1 MKSIIITGMTVL
13 LAGVVCSLEAKPA
26 GATPVEPWTTS
37 LAVGVNVSR
46 GNTRTMLLN
55 GKVMSE
61 FKKDQNEVSLGLEGN
76 YGETDVELADGTV
89 ETQANVENAHGVA
102 DYRRLLNTRTYGYLN
117 GDLRNDNIA
126 EIDYRLMVGPGI
138 GQYLIKSD
146 AMNLGVEMGPT
157 YIKEKV
163 AGIDD
168 DTVALRLGEKFDV
181 KLSATSRLWESLEVL
196 PSFEDFSDTLI
207 NAEVGA
213 EAAINARLSLRLV
226 FQDKYDSTP
235 GEGLKQNDL
244 VLIGGLTF
252 KL

>member
-1 MKSIIITGMTVL
+1 MKSIMMAGMAVL
-13 LAGVVCSLEAKPA
+13 MAGVVTAQEAKPA
-26 GATPVEPWTTS
+26 TTAPVAPWSTS
-37 LAVGVNVSR
+37 VAVGVNVAR
-46 GNTRTMLLN
+46 GNTETMLLN

-61 FKKDQNEVSLGLEGN
+61 FKKDRNEISLGLEGN
-76 YGETDVELADGTV
+76 YGETDVELADGTT

-102 DYRRLLNTRTYGYLN
+102 DYRRLINTRTYGYLN
-117 GDLRNDNIA
+117 GDVRNDNIA
-126 EIDYRLMVGPGI
+126 EIDYRLMVGPGV

-146 AMNLGVEMGPT
+146 TMNLGVEAGPS

-163 AGIDD
+163 AGIED
-168 DTVALRLGEKFDV
+168 DTVALRVAEKYDF
-181 KLSATSRLWESLEVL
+181 KLSATAKLWESVEVL

-213 EAAINARLSLRLV
+213 EAAMNARLSLRLV

-235 GEGLKQNDL
+235 GAGLEHNDL
-244 VLIGGLTF
+244 VLIGGLSY